1 MITKIMT
8 VIKRV
13 AQRLEVEPTPG
24 GDGDA
29 GTENGKIYKENEGC
43 VADNGGLGKVKYMN
57 SIKLI
62 SSFTRAL
69 ARGDDP
75 SAETNG
81 SVKAL

>member
-29 GTENGKIYKENEGC
+29 GNRKREIYKENEGC
-43 VADNGGLGKVKYMN
+43 VADNGG
-57 SIKLI
+57 SE
-62 SSFTRAL
+62 R
-69 ARGDDP
+69 
-75 SAETNG
+75 
-81 SVKAL
+81 